1 MSYELG
7 FRDEALREWKKLD
20 ANTRDQFRK
29 KIAERLTNPKV
40 PAAKLRR
47 SMDRYKIKLRGV
59 GYRLVYQVR
68 DKELLVLVIAIG
80 RRDEVYDIAERR

>member
-20 ANTRDQFRK
+20 AATREQFSK
-29 KIAERLTNPKV
+29 KLAERLVNPKV

-47 SMDRYKIKLRGV
+47 SIDRYKIKLRGV

-80 RRDEVYDIAERR
+80 RRDEVYGIAERR